1 MIPRP
6 SIYAS
11 VIRSVDDYLMKTLK
25 IEKKRRNEEKREKRE
40 EREEKREKVIASP

>member
-6 SIYAS
+6 SAS
-11 VIRSVDDYLMKTLK
+11 VITSPSLHLMKKLK